1 MEVIESE
8 SSVLKKDQ
16 LIVLY
21 CIEEV
26 ERNYVFNTANS
37 FTLRGHI
44 THMSFIEKL
53 EEMILLYDI
62 NDDEAERHQ
71 HQHQQMLYQLCVK
84 VLSCCDFAVC
94 TFVIIEANKNLE
106 YF

>member
-1 MEVIESE
+1 MEVIESK

-16 LIVLY
+16 SIVLY

-37 FTLRGHI
+37 STLRGRIAH
-44 THMSFIEKL
+44 TSFIEKL

-71 HQHQQMLYQLCVK
+71 QMPYPLCVK

>member
-8 SSVLKKDQ
+8 SS
-16 LIVLY
+16 VLY

-37 FTLRGHI
+37 FTLHGRI
-44 THMSFIEKL
+44 AHMSFIEKL
-53 EEMILLYDI
+53 EERRMILLF

-71 HQHQQMLYQLCVK
+71 QMPYPLCVK
-84 VLSCCDFAVC
+84 VLSCCDFTVC

>member
-1 MEVIESE
+1 M
-8 SSVLKKDQ
+8 KKDQ

-37 FTLRGHI
+37 FTLRGRI
-44 THMSFIEKL
+44 AHMSFIETF
-53 EEMILLYDI
+53 EERRMILLYDI

-71 HQHQQMLYQLCVK
+71 EMPYQLCVK

>member
-37 FTLRGHI
+37 FAL
-44 THMSFIEKL
+44 KL
-53 EEMILLYDI
+53 EERRMVLLYDI
-62 NDDEAERHQ
+62 NDEAERHQ
-71 HQHQQMLYQLCVK
+71 QMPYPLCVK
-84 VLSCCDFAVC
+84 VLFYLAAISLYVLLLLYKLIKILNICNVS
-94 TFVIIEANKNLE
+94 
-106 YF
+106 

>member
-37 FTLRGHI
+37 FTLRGRI
-44 THMSFIEKL
+44 AHMSFIEKL
-53 EEMILLYDI
+53 EERRMILLYDI

-71 HQHQQMLYQLCVK
+71 QMPYPLCVK

>member
-1 MEVIESE
+1 MPEEEFSVSHNALRTNYIDLSGRNCGSAVILTMEVIESE

-37 FTLRGHI
+37 STLRGRIAH
-44 THMSFIEKL
+44 TSFIEKL
-53 EEMILLYDI
+53 EERRMILL
-62 NDDEAERHQ
+62 
-71 HQHQQMLYQLCVK
+71 
-84 VLSCCDFAVC
+84 
-94 TFVIIEANKNLE
+94 
-106 YF
+106 